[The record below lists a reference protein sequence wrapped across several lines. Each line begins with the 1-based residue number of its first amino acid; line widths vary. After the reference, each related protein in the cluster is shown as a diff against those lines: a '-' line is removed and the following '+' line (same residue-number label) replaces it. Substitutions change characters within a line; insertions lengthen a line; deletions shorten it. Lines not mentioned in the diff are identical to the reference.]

1 MRPMKLILEGFLG
14 FVSQG
19 KPRVTLDLSGLGDD
33 ARLVAITGPNGSG
46 KTTIMDNLH
55 PFRVMPSRW
64 GSPTPGGGSY
74 WDQVQQPGDAR
85 KEFEF
90 EHQGALY
97 RSILT
102 FRSTAKTKRAEAYIL
117 RQEGQA
123 WVPVRAPDGVE
134 SDGKTDTYD
143 AALEGILGKPEV
155 FFHSVF
161 SAQSR
166 TPLSDMSAGEVKSL
180 LSGMLGHEA
189 LREQSARAAKVAGL
203 LNASLNTLQA
213 SARSRE
219 SDDSAAMGAR
229 QRLETAT
236 SQVAACD
243 ANIAQRDSEVQAAV
257 DTLTQAQVKASGEQ
271 ALVTQRKVLNER
283 IAQIRS
289 DAEATIKQM
298 EEAGATALRGLMDRM
313 TQMQGALAV
322 LRKDLAGAQ
331 AQVKQSDQRLGQEAA
346 IRQAVVDLATLDRD
360 IQSMA
365 ERKTQFDEPIKAS
378 RQAAA
383 DLIKIAAEMGSSKAS
398 GKALAEKVEQVRSTC
413 AIMDKVPCAGTDL
426 QGRCL
431 LLDQARQAKAG
442 LAPLEGQLVDMRASY
457 GQMLGRHNDHAKA
470 AENAAALQAEADAL
484 QKQIDTAQQRRR
496 QLAALA
502 AQIDG
507 LDRERQVRNDA
518 TDRVAKIQSSIAESE
533 QSLQAVQAELDRERE
548 RQGRELGQVREQASK
563 RLGEAQKALS
573 ELPEA
578 QAAHA
583 VQQAESKLATA
594 RQAATLAR
602 TTRERAAG
610 ELRQVQAETER
621 AIAKALESAKAA
633 RRVQSLSDEIAHW
646 VLLAKALGNDGLIA
660 LSIDDAGPEIAARC
674 NALLEECYGGRFAV
688 SIETQ
693 KTTSDGGVRETLE
706 IWVEDTVRGNRKPI
720 DLLSGGE
727 GVWVNES
734 LVRGLALYIAL
745 RSGNGYATLFTDE
758 ADGALD
764 PERKRQFMR
773 MKRTVLDQGGFERE
787 FFISHTPELLEM
799 ADARIDVPAL

>member
-1 MRPMKLILEGFLG
+1 MKLTLEGFLG
-14 FVSQG
+14 FATQG
-19 KPRVTLDLSGLGDD
+19 KPRVTLDLSGLVDD
-33 ARLVAITGPNGSG
+33 ARLVAITGPNGAG

-74 WDQVQQPGDAR
+74 WDQVQQPGEAR

-90 EHQGALY
+90 EHQGELY

-102 FRSTAKTKRAEAYIL
+102 FRSTAKTKKAEAYLL
-117 RQEGQA
+117 RQEGQD
-123 WVPVRAPDGVE
+123 WIPVRAPDGVE

-155 FFHSVF
+155 FFRSVF

-166 TPLSDMSAGEVKSL
+166 TPLSDMSAGEVKAL

-189 LREQSARAAKVAGL
+189 LREQSARAAKVAAL
-203 LNASLNTLQA
+203 LNASLTTLQA

-219 SDDSAAMGAR
+219 ADDSAARAAR

-236 SQVAACD
+236 SQVTACD
-243 ANIAQRDSEVQAAV
+243 ADIVRRDAEVQAAV
-257 DTLTQAQVKASGEQ
+257 DALTQAQVKASGEQ
-271 ALVTQRKVLNER
+271 ALVTQRKVLTER
-283 IAQIRS
+283 IAQIQS
-289 DAEATIKQM
+289 DADATIKQM
-298 EEAGATALRGLMDRM
+298 EQAGATALRGMMERM
-313 TQMQGALAV
+313 TQSQGALAA

-331 AQVKQSDQRLGQEAA
+331 AQVKLSDQRLAQEAA

-360 IQSMA
+360 IQSMS
-365 ERKTQFDEPIKAS
+365 ERKAQLDAPIQSA

-383 DLIKIAAEMGSSKAS
+383 DLAKIAAEMGSSKAS
-398 GKALAEKVEQVRSTC
+398 GKALAEKVAQVRGTC

-426 QGRCL
+426 QGQCP
-431 LLDQARQAKAG
+431 LLDQARQSKAG
-442 LAPLEGQLVDMRASY
+442 LAPLEKQLVDMRASY
-457 GQMLGRHNDHAKA
+457 RQMLEQHTERAKA
-470 AENAAALQAEADAL
+470 AERGTALQADADAL
-484 QKQIDTAQQRRR
+484 QKQIDSAQQRRR

-507 LDRERQVRNDA
+507 LDRERQVRHDA
-518 TDRVAKIQSSIAESE
+518 MERVTKIQSSIAESE
-533 QSLQAVQAELDRERE
+533 QSLQSIQAEIERERE
-548 RQGRELGQVREQASK
+548 RQGREIVQAREQASK

-573 ELPEA
+573 ELPDA

-583 VQQAESKLATA
+583 VQQAEVALATA

-610 ELRQVQAETER
+610 ELRQAQADAER

-633 RRVQSLSDEIAHW
+633 SRAQALSDEIAHW
-646 VLLAKALGNDGLIA
+646 ALLAKALGNDGLIA

-674 NALLEECYGGRFAV
+674 NALLDECYGGRFAV

-693 KTTSDGGVRETLE
+693 KAAANGELRETLE
-706 IWVEDTVRGNRKPI
+706 IWVEDTARGDRKPL

-734 LVRGLALYIAL
+734 LVRGLALYIAS
-745 RSGNGYATLFTDE
+745 RSGNSYATLFTDE

-773 MKRTVLDQGGFERE
+773 MKRTVLEQGGFERE

-799 ADARIDVPAL
+799 ADARIDVAAL